1 MRKLIKIFLFVLC
14 IAVVMCIVS
23 GCSDT
28 KNTEQNNNYVSDT
41 NVTENNNDNAELK
54 TSENENVTAEN
65 AENETDN
72 AKDTDSQNNSKV
84 LVAYFS
90 ATGTTKKVA
99 ETISN
104 VLSAD
109 IYEIVPKEP
118 YTDDDLNYSNNN
130 SRTSIE
136 MNDNSSRPE
145 ISGSLENIGN
155 YDVIFLGYPIWWGE
169 APHIIYTFM
178 ESYDFSSK
186 TIIPFCTS
194 GSSGIGSS
202 AENLHSSVSDGG
214 IWIDGDRLESNSSRE
229 DIEKWIDGLGLG
241 VIQ

>member
-14 IAVVMCIVS
+14 MVTAVCLV
-23 GCSDT
+23 GCG
-28 KNTEQNNNYVSDT
+28 NTEQNNNSVSDT
-41 NVTENNNDNAELK
+41 NTAKNDNIESE
-54 TSENENVTAEN
+54 TSENKSTVGES
-65 AENETDN
+65 AENESDDTKENMDN
-72 AKDTDSQNNSKV
+72 QNKSKV

-90 ATGTTKKVA
+90 ATGTTKRAA
-99 ETISN
+99 ETIAET
-104 VLSAD
+104 VSAD
-109 IYEIVPKEP
+109 LYEIVPKEP
-118 YTDDDLNYSNNN
+118 YTDDDLDYSKSD

-145 ISGSLENIGN
+145 ISGSLENMEN

-194 GSSGIGSS
+194 ASSGIGAS
-202 AENLHSSVSDGG
+202 AENVHSSVSDGG
-214 IWIDGDRLESNSSRE
+214 VWLDGDRLESSSSRE
-229 DIEKWIDGLGLG
+229 DIEKWIDGLDLV